1 MVNAESECQWMRSA
15 RSVIGHKFKKVIGH
29 KLDSWREQDFLGGNM
44 TCHRRYGPQ
53 FDSTASTLFFYV
65 LVYDTDLSI
74 VPHPHKIIL
83 IPISFRRDN
92 HRCHPEKSITANSSL
107 PMQQSNDGDVRGGTA

>member
-1 MVNAESECQWMRSA
+1 MKVGDGNRGGQIECRRNKGDAEAEMGVDRRGWFTIFGLWTGKFGLVIFWGQETGA

-65 LVYDTDLSI
+65 LVYRFID
-74 VPHPHKIIL
+74 
-83 IPISFRRDN
+83 R
-92 HRCHPEKSITANSSL
+92 TAS
-107 PMQQSNDGDVRGGTA
+107 T